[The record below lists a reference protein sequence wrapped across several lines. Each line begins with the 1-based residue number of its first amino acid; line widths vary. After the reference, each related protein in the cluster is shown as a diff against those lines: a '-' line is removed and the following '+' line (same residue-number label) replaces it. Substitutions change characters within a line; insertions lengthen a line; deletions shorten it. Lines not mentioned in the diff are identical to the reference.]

1 MRSSVV
7 SLVACTFLWAVAQ
20 AGDAESSPPVAN
32 EAQPD
37 ATVALTGG
45 SVAAGIGYTWGK
57 GDLSYRDSSRP
68 FSIKGI
74 SVVDVG
80 ATGFTAKGNVYN
92 LKKLSDFSGNYVAA
106 GAGITVAGGGSA
118 VYLKNEHGVV
128 IKLISTDVG
137 LKFKLS
143 ADGVHIT
150 LKD

>member
-37 ATVALTGG
+37 ATIALTGG

-80 ATGFTAKGNVYN
+80 ATGFTAKSEVHR
-92 LKKLSDFSGNYVAA
+92 
-106 GAGITVAGGGSA
+106 SA
-118 VYLKNEHGVV
+118 CRQVEPE
-128 IKLISTDVG
+128 
-137 LKFKLS
+137 
-143 ADGVHIT
+143 
-150 LKD
+150 